1 MDKEIY
7 LDNSATTRPF
17 DEVIE
22 YMNKVTRNTYGN
34 PSSLHRM
41 GIEAEKHIKKAREA
55 IANSLSVES
64 KEIIFTSG
72 GTEANNLAIR
82 GYLEANPRKGKHIL
96 TTAIEHPSVLE
107 VYKYLSITGYSVDYL
122 KVNNEGL
129 IDLEELKSKI
139 QDDTALISIILVN
152 NEIGS
157 IQPIDEIVRIK
168 NSINRNTAIHV
179 DAVQAYG
186 KLRILPKKEGIDM
199 MSFSSHK
206 IHGPKGV
213 GALYVDKSK
222 RIKPIMLGGGQ
233 ESSVRSGTENVP
245 GICGFGLASE
255 IVFRNLEDN
264 YTKVERLRQS
274 FINKL
279 KDKMDRYKVVSP
291 ENSLPYILNVSF
303 NSLRS
308 EVLLHHLEEKN
319 IFVSTGSACFSRKNI
334 HSHVLKA
341 LGLAACDIEGAIRFS
356 FSSMNNEE
364 DIEVAIEALKEI
376 VPKIQLVSGGK
387 R

>member
-1 MDKEIY
+1 
-7 LDNSATTRPF
+7 
-17 DEVIE
+17 
-22 YMNKVTRNTYGN
+22 
-34 PSSLHRM
+34 
-41 GIEAEKHIKKAREA
+41 
-55 IANSLSVES
+55 
-64 KEIIFTSG
+64 
-72 GTEANNLAIR
+72 
-82 GYLEANPRKGKHIL
+82 
-96 TTAIEHPSVLE
+96 
-107 VYKYLSITGYSVDYL
+107 
-122 KVNNEGL
+122 
-129 IDLEELKSKI
+129 
-139 QDDTALISIILVN
+139 
-152 NEIGS
+152 
-157 IQPIDEIVRIK
+157 
-168 NSINRNTAIHV
+168 
-179 DAVQAYG
+179 
-186 KLRILPKKEGIDM
+186 
-199 MSFSSHK
+199 
-206 IHGPKGV
+206 
-213 GALYVDKSK
+213 
-222 RIKPIMLGGGQ
+222 MLGGGQ

-264 YTKVERLRQS
+264 YSKVERLRQS

-319 IFVSTGSACFSRKNI
+319 IFVSTGSACSSRKNI

-341 LGLAACDIEGAIRFS
+341 LGLAANDIEGAIRFS